1 MIVRPVTSA
10 DLPALIELARSTG
23 TGLTTLP
30 ANEQRLQH
38 RVSWAEKAFR
48 GEAER
53 GDADYLFVL
62 EDDAGKVV
70 GISAIAGAVGLREP
84 WYNYRVGLTVSAS
97 QELNIHRE
105 IPTLFLAN
113 DLTGNSELCSLFLHA
128 DHRSGLNG
136 KLLSRARF
144 LFIAEFRHL
153 FGDKLIAEM
162 RGMSDEEGRSPFW
175 ESLGRHFFKM
185 EFSQADYLTG
195 VGNKAFIAELMPKFP
210 LYTCFLSEE
219 ARGVIGRVHP
229 NTEPA
234 LAMLKAEGFSYQG
247 YVDIFDAG
255 PAIEAETDKIRAI
268 AESQN
273 LVLAVGT
280 EMADTDFWRERLPLS
295 GELIRVDID
304 PRKFND
310 FYPSAVALRGDA
322 RQTLEALLV
331 RLPQEARDAA
341 PAAARVARLRA
352 EIRAAHAPL
361 QALHQ
366 AILDR
371 IAAALPADAFVST
384 DMTQL
389 AYTGNYAFASRAP
402 RSWLHPTGYGTLG
415 YGLPAGIGA
424 KLGAPQRPGLVLVGD
439 GGFLYTA
446 QELATASEELDSPL
460 VVLLWNNDALG
471 QIRDDMLGLDIEP
484 VGVLPRNP
492 DFALLGRAYGCAVRQ
507 PQDLDEL
514 ERDLRAGF
522 GQPGVTLIE
531 LRHACA
537 R

>member
-280 EMADTDFWRERLPLS
+280 PGDDAEPYLIHNRKREDCRITAAPARAAA
-295 GELIRVDID
+295 GPRGVD
-304 PRKFND
+304 PR
-310 FYPSAVALRGDA
+310 PAHRQRLSAGAAVRAVALSAQKRG
-322 RQTLEALLV
+322 
-331 RLPQEARDAA
+331 
-341 PAAARVARLRA
+341 
-352 EIRAAHAPL
+352 
-361 QALHQ
+361 
-366 AILDR
+366 
-371 IAAALPADAFVST
+371 
-384 DMTQL
+384 
-389 AYTGNYAFASRAP
+389 
-402 RSWLHPTGYGTLG
+402 
-415 YGLPAGIGA
+415 
-424 KLGAPQRPGLVLVGD
+424 
-439 GGFLYTA
+439 
-446 QELATASEELDSPL
+446 
-460 VVLLWNNDALG
+460 
-471 QIRDDMLGLDIEP
+471 
-484 VGVLPRNP
+484 
-492 DFALLGRAYGCAVRQ
+492 
-507 PQDLDEL
+507 
-514 ERDLRAGF
+514 
-522 GQPGVTLIE
+522 
-531 LRHACA
+531 
-537 R
+537 